1 MGVTIHFEGC
11 LRDEAAYE
19 NVIQTAKVFAAREGW
34 GWQAINEA
42 RTKLERV
49 RDEKDWD
56 YVGPTRG
63 IVLHPHED
71 SEPLRLEFDASGFVQ
86 EFIKTQFAPAAIHII
101 VVELLH
107 EIAPHFLNLTVEDEG
122 EYWESR
128 ELETLDRH
136 RDACFRALDEML
148 AGNPRLQ
155 RPVHLSNCRIVD
167 FMEP

>member
-11 LRDEAAYE
+11 LREVAAYE
-19 NVIQTAKVFAAREGW
+19 NVIQAAKVFAAREGW
-34 GWQAINEA
+34 SWQAINEA

-63 IVLHPHED
+63 MVLYPHQN

-86 EFIKTQFAPAAIHII
+86 EYIKTQFAPTSTHIT
-101 VVELLH
+101 VVELLK
-107 EIAPHFLNLTVEDEG
+107 EIAPQFLNFTVEDEG
-122 EYWESR
+122 EYWESG

-148 AGNPRLQ
+148 ANDPHLRG
-155 RPVHLSNCRIVD
+155 PVRLSNGRIAD
-167 FMEP
+167 LIE